1 MAIEDEVGA
10 EGEGEG
16 VVVDVDVVAGD
27 VDLLLKS
34 RLAGS
39 LAMGYLL

>member
-10 EGEGEG
+10 EGEG
-16 VVVDVDVVAGD
+16 VVVDVVAGD
-27 VDLLLKS
+27 VDLLKS

>member
-1 MAIEDEVGA
+1 MAVEDVVRVED
-10 EGEGEG
+10 
-16 VVVDVDVVAGD
+16 VVVVVAGD

-39 LAMGYLL
+39 LTMEYSL

>member
-10 EGEGEG
+10 EGEG
-16 VVVDVDVVAGD
+16 VVVDVVAGD
-27 VDLLLKS
+27 VNLLLKS

>member
-1 MAIEDEVGA
+1 MAIEDEDEVGA
-10 EGEGEG
+10 EG
-16 VVVDVDVVAGD
+16 VVVDVVAGD
-27 VDLLLKS
+27 VNLLLKS